1 MSARRA
7 ALVLGCL
14 EIFAPISMD
23 LYMPTL
29 PQLGRDLGTSDSLA
43 QATMSACMVGLGAGQ
58 LLAGPISDRVGR
70 RRPML
75 VGILAFV
82 VCSVLCALA
91 PNIELLLVARF
102 LQGVA
107 GSAGIVVTFAVAR
120 DLFSGVDLAKLLSL
134 LALVSGLA
142 PILAPVAGG
151 QLAAVMG
158 WRGIFLV
165 LAGIGCAQFLLAA
178 LALPESLQNQN
189 RHRGGLRDSLTQVGE
204 VLRDRVFVALLS
216 VGALGGIAFF
226 TYLASISFVVQ
237 VEMGMTPVAFSAI
250 FAINSV
256 MLVVGSQI
264 NRFALRKAGL
274 RRMYAI
280 GLSCSAGAALV
291 MLVTVL
297 SNGPALVI
305 LGVLA
310 VMLCCFGMNQPNG
323 AALTLTR
330 HGSRAG
336 TASALFGTCNFVL
349 GPLVAPLVSLGG
361 ASSLTMGIT
370 VASAA
375 TGTTVLAWA
384 VVLPMLKADEKAAVS
399 AAGSG
404 TTPVDASGA
413 QRANGK
419 DEATDSDQ

>member
-1 MSARRA
+1 MTTAQSRGSRSGVAAVPISARRA

-29 PQLGRDLGTSDSLA
+29 PQLARDLGTSDSLA

-58 LLAGPISDRVGR
+58 LLAGPVSDRIGR

-75 VGILAFV
+75 MGIVAFIA
-82 VCSVLCALA
+82 CSVLCAVA
-91 PNIELLLVARF
+91 PTIHLLLVARF

-120 DLFSGVDLAKLLSL
+120 DMFSGVDLAKLLSL

-158 WRGIFLV
+158 WRGIFGV
-165 LAGIGCAQFLLAA
+165 LAAIGCAQLLLAA
-178 LALPESLQNQN
+178 LALPESLDPHR
-189 RHRGGLRDSLTQVGE
+189 RHRGNLRDALGQAGH
-204 VLRDRVFVALLS
+204 VLGDKVFVALLS

-237 VEMGMTPVAFSAI
+237 DEMGMTPVAFSVI
-250 FAINSV
+250 FAVNSV
-256 MLVVGSQI
+256 MLVLGSQI
-264 NRFALRKAGL
+264 NRLALRRAGL
-274 RRMYAI
+274 RHMYAI
-280 GLSCSAGAALV
+280 GLSCSASAALV
-291 MLVTVL
+291 VLVTVL
-297 SNGPALVI
+297 AGGPALLV

-310 VMLCCFGMNQPNG
+310 LMLCCFGMNQPNG

-330 HGSRAG
+330 HGERAG

-361 ASSLTMGIT
+361 ASSTTMALT
-370 VASAA
+370 VACAA
-375 TGTTVLAWA
+375 TGAALLAWL
-384 VVLPMLKADEKAAVS
+384 VVIPMLKADER
-399 AAGSG
+399 AGDG
-404 TTPVDASGA
+404 GA
-413 QRANGK
+413 R
-419 DEATDSDQ
+419 SDH

>member
-1 MSARRA
+1 MSTTQKRQDGPVRMRARRA

-23 LYMPTL
+23 LYMPAL
-29 PQLGRDLGTSDSLA
+29 PQLARELQTSDSLA

-58 LLAGPISDRVGR
+58 LLAGPVSDRVGR

-75 VGILAFV
+75 VGILAFIT
-82 VCSVLCALA
+82 CSILCALA
-91 PNIELLLVARF
+91 PTIHLLLVARF

-120 DLFSGVDLAKLLSL
+120 DMFSGVDLAKLLSL

-151 QLAAVMG
+151 QLAAVMD
-158 WRGIFLV
+158 WRGIFVV
-165 LAGIGCAQFLLAA
+165 LAGIGTAQLLLAA
-178 LALPESLQNQN
+178 VALPESLPPQQ
-189 RHRGGLRDSLTQVGE
+189 RQRGNLRDTLGQAGH
-204 VLRDRVFVALLS
+204 VLRDKVFVALLS
-216 VGALGGIAFF
+216 VGALGGISFF

-250 FAINSV
+250 FAVNSV

-264 NRFALRKAGL
+264 NRFALRQAGL
-274 RRMYAI
+274 RQMYAI
-280 GLSCSAGAALV
+280 GLTCSAGAAV
-291 MLVTVL
+291 VVLVTVL
-297 SNGPALVI
+297 SDGPAFLI

-310 VMLCCFGMNQPNG
+310 LMLCCFGMNQPNG

-361 ASSLTMGIT
+361 ANSTTMAIT
-370 VASAA
+370 VAGASSGAA
-375 TGTTVLAWA
+375 LLAWF
-384 VVLPMLKADEKAAVS
+384 VVIPMLKAGEQVAADR
-399 AAGSG
+399 
-404 TTPVDASGA
+404 PDAP
-413 QRANGK
+413 Q
-419 DEATDSDQ
+419 

>member
-29 PQLGRDLGTSDSLA
+29 PQLARDLGTSDSLA

-58 LLAGPISDRVGR
+58 LLAGPVSDRVGR

-75 VGILAFV
+75 VGITAFII
-82 VCSVLCALA
+82 CSVLCALA
-91 PNIELLLVARF
+91 PSIELLLVARF

-151 QLAAVMG
+151 QLAALMD
-158 WRGIFLV
+158 WRGIFLI
-165 LAGIGCAQFLLAA
+165 LAGIGCAQLVLAGV
-178 LALPESLQNQN
+178 ALPESLPQHR
-189 RHRGGLRDSLTQVGE
+189 RHTGNARDTLAQAGH
-204 VLRDRVFVALLS
+204 VLRDKVFVALLS
-216 VGALGGIAFF
+216 VGAFGGIAFF

-237 VEMGMTPVAFSAI
+237 EEMGMTPVAFSAI

-264 NRFALRKAGL
+264 NRIALRRAGL
-274 RRMYAI
+274 RQMYAI
-280 GLSCSAGAALV
+280 GLSCSAAAALV
-291 MLVTVL
+291 VLVTVL
-297 SNGPALVI
+297 AGGPAFLV

-310 VMLCCFGMNQPNG
+310 LMLCCFGMNQPNG

-361 ASSLTMGIT
+361 ASSTTMALT
-370 VASAA
+370 VACASTGAA
-375 TGTTVLAWA
+375 LLAWL
-384 VVLPMLKADEKAAVS
+384 VVIPMLKAD
-399 AAGSG
+399 
-404 TTPVDASGA
+404 
-413 QRANGK
+413 
-419 DEATDSDQ
+419 DEAVADRNGTAHSAT